1 MEEVEEELSEEYF
14 NKVKLASKEVDCAEG
29 GNISAEIWKLKKELC
44 PRNRDPPTAMM
55 DEKENLVTNAET
67 IKDMAVKAYEDR
79 LRNRPMREG
88 MENIR
93 DEKEAIAHKVMEAAR
108 LTKTDPWDMNDLE

>member
-1 MEEVEEELSEEYF
+1 
-14 NKVKLASKEVDCAEG
+14 
-29 GNISAEIWKLKKELC
+29 
-44 PRNRDPPTAMM
+44 
-55 DEKENLVTNAET
+55 
-67 IKDMAVKAYEDR
+67 
-79 LRNRPMREG
+79 MREG